1 MEQIDAKRRGRHP
14 PGRAAASSMPGQR
27 LERHA
32 QAVPQQRPSRRF
44 GQQQCA
50 HAQSSAA
57 YASAS
62 GSSQRLPQAASIAAG
77 GSRGAAGEV
86 EGAAISG
93 SATTGEAAGSR
104 GASWAV
110 AEGLGQRAKRSAARE
125 RADARGCRGT
135 GAAVAGKRM
144 GSPAKCRKQ
153 PDGLMRGNGN
163 IVHASRANPCKRGA
177 ARRCRVPGRPG
188 PTRRHPP
195 ASTGPTNRLQNTARR
210 TPGSSGSPGPG
221 HRRPGPRPSGHQ
233 APHHQAGQGAAPPGE
248 RPHPQ
253 SEPSGRSGGARKR
266 PQAKAGARRATTTPE
281 DGPASLARTDSGR
294 SGEGHETTNLGPG
307 SRRTGTAGQR
317 IPAQGEQRQGSRVK
331 ASASG
336 DGRQVR
342 AGRAT

>member
-1 MEQIDAKRRGRHP
+1 
-14 PGRAAASSMPGQR
+14 MPGQR

-110 AEGLGQRAKRSAARE
+110 AEGMGQRAKRSAARE
-125 RADARGCRGT
+125 RADACGCRGT

-153 PDGLMRGNGN
+153 PDGLMRGNGASSTQVAR
-163 IVHASRANPCKRGA
+163 ILAEGERRAHAACQGAQDRHIATPQHPRGPPTGCRTRPDGRRAAAGAPGPATGDPDPDPPDIRPPTTRLARRGRGA
-177 ARRCRVPGRPG
+177 AGG
-188 PTRRHPP
+188 ATPP
-195 ASTGPTNRLQNTARR
+195 AVRAERKERGSEEATA
-210 TPGSSGSPGPG
+210 
-221 HRRPGPRPSGHQ
+221 
-233 APHHQAGQGAAPPGE
+233 GE
-248 RPHPQ
+248 
-253 SEPSGRSGGARKR
+253 SGGAAGDDNTRGRASESCADGVGEERRGPRDDESWSWLPKDR
-266 PQAKAGARRATTTPE
+266 HSRSADSGAGGAAAGVTGESERERRRKAG
-281 DGPASLARTDSGR
+281 
-294 SGEGHETTNLGPG
+294 
-307 SRRTGTAGQR
+307 
-317 IPAQGEQRQGSRVK
+317 
-331 ASASG
+331 
-336 DGRQVR
+336 
-342 AGRAT
+342 